1 MESVDGD
8 RVLWAASEPQAVPV
22 LGGDA
27 LSRVFEAEYGR
38 LVRLASLF
46 VDTYDEAE
54 EVVQEAFART
64 LARWNRV
71 RDKDDA
77 TAYIRRVVVNLCH
90 GRLRRRRLVRR
101 LRPDD
106 PGVAFSA
113 ERVVQDVDMAER
125 VRAAVRRLPVRQREC
140 VTLHYLLGRPVAEVA
155 ALLGVSD
162 GTVKTCLSRARSR
175 LASLLE
181 ERHER

>member
-1 MESVDGD
+1 MERVESD
-8 RVLWAASEPQAVPV
+8 RFSSTTSEPQAQPL
-22 LGGDA
+22 LGDES

-46 VDTYDEAE
+46 VDQYDEAE

-64 LARWNRV
+64 LAGWSRV
-71 RDKDDA
+71 REKDDPS
-77 TAYIRRVVVNLCH
+77 AYIRRAVVNLCH

-101 LRPDD
+101 LRPEV
-106 PGVAFSA
+106 PKVAFSA
-113 ERVVQDVDMAER
+113 EQVVQDADMAAR
-125 VRAAVRRLPVRQREC
+125 VRAAVRLLPVRQREC
-140 VTLHYLLGRPVAEVA
+140 VTLHYLIGHSVAEVA

-175 LASLLE
+175 LASQLE
-181 ERHER
+181 EQP

>member
-1 MESVDGD
+1 MLRAEHDRTFRRAEVGAFCQPDVGLRVMESVDGD

-64 LARWNRV
+64 LAGWSRV

-77 TAYIRRVVVNLCH
+77 TAYIRRAVVNLCH

-106 PGVAFSA
+106 PGVAFRQNMSSRTRTWPSA
-113 ERVVQDVDMAER
+113 CGQQCGD
-125 VRAAVRRLPVRQREC
+125 
-140 VTLHYLLGRPVAEVA
+140 
-155 ALLGVSD
+155 
-162 GTVKTCLSRARSR
+162 CLFVNAN
-175 LASLLE
+175 ASPFTT
-181 ERHER
+181 

>member
-1 MESVDGD
+1 MESVDRD
-8 RVLWAASEPQAVPV
+8 RVLSAASEPQAIPV
-22 LGGDA
+22 SGGDA
-27 LSRVFEAEYGR
+27 LSQVFEVEYGR
-38 LVRLASLF
+38 LVRLASLL
-46 VDTYDEAE
+46 VDTLDEAE

-64 LARWNRV
+64 LAGWSRV

-77 TAYIRRVVVNLCH
+77 TAYIRRAVVNLCH
-90 GRLRRRRLVRR
+90 GRLRRRRVVRR

-106 PGVAFSA
+106 PGVAASA
-113 ERVVQDVDMAER
+113 EHVVQNAEMAER

-175 LASLLE
+175 LASQLE